1 MSPQINAD
9 KRRWQAGAI
18 SAMPKDPRNH
28 LRLSAFICGP
38 LLLLSSFATP
48 AQTLYK
54 CVQANGRVQY
64 QQEPCVD
71 AKKQS
76 TVRAPDPVAAKSEA
90 ELKAAGDKAAKAAE
104 MNMSQIGQVIADA
117 SLCTSDVPGWDAKHG
132 TAFQAWKVRNG
143 EMVTKFNDDA
153 DARARAIAR
162 MDSERA
168 RFAADKNRNALATSC
183 EALAS
188 RLAAPAAAPKK

>member
-1 MSPQINAD
+1 MPSP
-9 KRRWQAGAI
+9 
-18 SAMPKDPRNH
+18 
-28 LRLSAFICGP
+28 LRTLFSLACVSICALP
-38 LLLLSSFATP
+38 FP
-48 AQTLYK
+48 AQAQSLYK

-71 AKKQS
+71 AKQQS

-90 ELKAAGDKAAKAAE
+90 ELKAAGDKAAKTAE
-104 MNMSQIGQVIADA
+104 MDMNQIGQVIADA
-117 SLCTSDVPGWDAKHG
+117 SLCTSDAPGWDAKHG
-132 TAFQAWKVRNG
+132 PAFQAWKNRNG
-143 EMVTKFNDDA
+143 EMVTKFNGDA
-153 DARARAIAR
+153 DARARAVAR

-188 RLAAPAAAPKK
+188 RFAAAPMAAPKK